1 MGEAFDEIMVGL
13 ADVERF
19 AEGKR
24 EGLVVHDCEAP
35 GRCEDD
41 DEGAER

>member
-19 AEGKR
+19 MEGER
-24 EGLVVHDCEAP
+24 EGFVVHDCEAP
-35 GRCEDD
+35 GTGEDG
-41 DEGAER
+41 DEGAEW